1 MAISRRGF
9 GLGLLGLSAV
19 GTGAVVYGRKS
30 PVLRGYFGETLK
42 LFGFIG
48 GEKERFVADP
58 DVMTALRRHQGLE
71 LDARRAGSVEM
82 SRERSLLDQH
92 PQFLWPSSSGFVDL
106 ARDSGVA
113 VRRDQVILN
122 SPLVVYSWDTIA
134 KGLVDAGFAQPDGE
148 ARFRLDMAKLLRAV
162 LDNKSW
168 SDVGVPSLFG
178 HARLLSTDPNRSNS
192 GFMFAGLAAN
202 LLGGDVATPETLD
215 KVSDA
220 VVTLFARMGYK
231 PSSSGK
237 MFEDYL
243 AGGPGAQPLVVGY
256 ENQLIEWVLEDEARW
271 RRLEAAALAKPVVL
285 YPQPTVFS
293 AHPLIV
299 LNEAA
304 TPLIDALMS
313 PDVQHIAWSRH
324 GFRGPL
330 GLSGETDNALVAS
343 RIMPR
348 IDAVL
353 PMPDIKT
360 MLTLIAKIGG

>member
-1 MAISRRGF
+1 MAISRRNL
-9 GLGLLGLSAV
+9 GLGLLGLSAA
-19 GTGAVVYGRKS
+19 GTGAVVYGRNS
-30 PVLRGYFGETLK
+30 PTLRGYFGEATT

-48 GEKERFVADP
+48 GEKERLIADP
-58 DVMTALRRHQGLE
+58 EVVTALRRHQGLQ

-82 SRERSLLDQH
+82 ARERALLDQN

-106 ARDSGVA
+106 ARDSGVT

-122 SPLVVYSWDTIA
+122 SPLVVYSWDVVA
-134 KGLVDAGFAQPDGE
+134 KGLVAAGFAQAEGDV
-148 ARFRLDMAKLLRAV
+148 RFRLDLGKLLRAV

-168 SDVGVPSLFG
+168 ADVGVPSLYG

-192 GFMFAGLAAN
+192 GFMFAGLVAN
-202 LLGGDVATPETLD
+202 LLGGEVATPETLA
-215 KVSDA
+215 KVADP

-256 ENQLIEWVLEDEARW
+256 ENQLVEWVLEDEARW
-271 RRLEAAALAKPVVL
+271 KRLEAAAPAKPVML

-299 LNEAA
+299 VKDAA
-304 TPLIDALMS
+304 APLVDALLS
-313 PDVQHIAWSRH
+313 PDVQQIAWTRH

-330 GLSGETDNALVAS
+330 GLSGDTENPLVAS
-343 RIMPR
+343 RILPR
-348 IDAVL
+348 VDAVL

-360 MLTLIAKIGG
+360 MLALIGRVAG